1 MMKKAI
7 SLNFEDVNISSKPSG
22 QTLRITVLL
31 LLRRHHY
38 HKIYYLYLHHYHLT
52 LTMELTVGG
61 WKGRDIL
68 LCRRHLFTIVF
79 PMEPTVVG
87 WKGRDSENKQR
98 EKCLGVRTLH
108 QFNTPKDI
116 LLHLLRRHH
125 YLSLQALSLKQQ

>member
-1 MMKKAI
+1 MMKEAI

-38 HKIYYLYLHHYHLT
+38 HQIYYLYLHHYHLT

-98 EKCLGVRTLH
+98 EKCLGV
-108 QFNTPKDI
+108 
-116 LLHLLRRHH
+116 
-125 YLSLQALSLKQQ
+125 